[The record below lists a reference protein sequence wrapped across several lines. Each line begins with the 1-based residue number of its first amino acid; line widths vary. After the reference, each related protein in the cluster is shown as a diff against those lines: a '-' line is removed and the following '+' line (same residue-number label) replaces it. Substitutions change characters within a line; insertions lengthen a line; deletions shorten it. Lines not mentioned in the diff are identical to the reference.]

1 MDDRAWESFQELVHH
16 YERAAMLLSGIRDRF
31 LEAYASKPRVTVLIA
46 LGKLCEADYQ
56 LYRIEYELENFFS
69 AHGWQATT
77 APFMAQEKQLQDL
90 HRSLK
95 AALNAG
101 LAQNKAE
108 AERWRGQNL
117 ALYKEYRRL
126 KDQTTQQG
134 QKIEKLQQE
143 NDLLKQI
150 AAHLKCK
157 ASQENGWQA
166 GYQAGLNKAQATHNS
181 EQERLWNDIYQLNAQ
196 IRTLQADKRGAS
208 ARHQAELDAARRE
221 RGQKERENAD
231 LKLQIQ
237 KLLEERN
244 RSVEGGAAREEAGR
258 KEALAARQAAG
269 KQAEA
274 QPARPSLRP
283 KPRVAQDGA
292 GGLIAKFSLPKVPAP
307 LTGSKAVMLKK
318 LEEASH
324 VEGIMD
330 FLTAQKN
337 LSAANYRNQLAK
349 CGPKF
354 GRLLEKTAA
363 REEDEDFAEDVALE
377 YFKIIRDV
385 ALSNM
390 MTGIQRNY
398 GKDPQFY
405 GQFLELMNKWLTSC
419 GIYTRM
425 VLPGARPS
433 DEDYED
439 MSFITKTVDDSAR
452 HGVMERVERL
462 PYYMDYQEADGET
475 GKLHYDGQAIS
486 LRFVEKQEQA

>member
-31 LEAYASKPRVTVLIA
+31 LEAYASKPRATVLIA
-46 LGKLCEADYQ
+46 LGKLREADYQ

-69 AHGWQATT
+69 AHGWPASTT
-77 APFMAQEKQLQDL
+77 PFLDQEKQLQEL

-95 AALNAG
+95 AAINAG

-108 AERWRGQNL
+108 AERLRGQNL

-126 KDQTTQQG
+126 KDQTTHQG

-150 AAHLKCK
+150 AAHLKRQ

-181 EQERLWNDIYQLNAQ
+181 EQERLWHDIYQLNAQ
-196 IRTLQADKRGAS
+196 IRTLQADKQGAI
-208 ARHQAELDAARRE
+208 ARYEAELDAARRE
-221 RGQKERENAD
+221 LGQKERENAD
-231 LKLQIQ
+231 LELQLQ
-237 KLLEERN
+237 KLREERN
-244 RSVEGGAAREEAGR
+244 RSLEER
-258 KEALAARQAAG
+258 RVAG
-269 KQAEA
+269 KQPEA
-274 QPARPSLRP
+274 QPARP
-283 KPRVAQDGA
+283 KPPVAQDVD

-307 LTGSKAVMLKK
+307 LTGSKAGMLKK
-318 LEEASH
+318 IEEASH
-324 VEGIMD
+324 VEVIMD
-330 FLTAQKN
+330 FLAAQKN
-337 LSAANYRNQLAK
+337 LSVANYRNQLAK
-349 CGPKF
+349 CVPKF
-354 GRLLEKTAA
+354 GKLLEKAAA

-452 HGVMERVERL
+452 HGIMERVERL
-462 PYYMDYQEADGET
+462 PYYMDYQEADQEI
-475 GKLHYDGQAIS
+475 GKFHYDGQAIS
-486 LRFVEKQEQA
+486 LRCVEKQEQA